1 MNPKPLSFGA
11 LMRLLAV
18 MVGLTVLVGC
28 NGGSS
33 SSSSPG
39 TPAVSLSASTLTF
52 SGQFVGSTS
61 AAQVVTVTNSGTA
74 TLNFSS
80 ITVSGQFGE
89 SNTCT
94 SVSAGGACTVNVTF
108 SPTQTGALTGTLTL
122 TDNASGSPQTVS
134 LTGTGTSV
142 SLIPSTLTF
151 TGTPVG
157 TPSSPQGV
165 TLNNTGSLIILVAIS
180 ITTGSSTFS
189 EANNC
194 GPSVAPSGTC
204 TINVTFTPAA
214 TGTVNGTLTVT
225 YNYLGVAGAGTNL
238 TVALTGTSSGSNTVS
253 VTVGFG
259 PNGYSNTADSYYNGI
274 FTTVSVCEPGTTT
287 CASVPNVLVDYGSTG
302 LRVLSS
308 AISSVTLPQIN
319 DGSGDNLY
327 ECYEFGDMAY
337 TWGPV
342 SMANVQ
348 IGGETA
354 SQVPSAEGGTANT
367 GVPIQVITVN
377 GTAPNGAPCLATSLG
392 ADNSLA
398 SLGANGILGIGNAPE
413 DCGVDCTDSTDA
425 ANVNPYPFIL
435 CSSSACEESLVPLA
449 QQPWN
454 PVAAFSSGDNN
465 GELLTLPS
473 IGTGGAATVPG
484 TLIFGIGTQSNNA
497 LGSATVYELDDYGNF
512 QSLNLYGVSYTS

>member
-308 AISSVTLPQIN
+308 AISSVTLPLIN

-327 ECYEFGDMAY
+327 ECY
-337 TWGPV
+337 
-342 SMANVQ
+342 
-348 IGGETA
+348 
-354 SQVPSAEGGTANT
+354 
-367 GVPIQVITVN
+367 
-377 GTAPNGAPCLATSLG
+377 
-392 ADNSLA
+392 
-398 SLGANGILGIGNAPE
+398 
-413 DCGVDCTDSTDA
+413 
-425 ANVNPYPFIL
+425 
-435 CSSSACEESLVPLA
+435 
-449 QQPWN
+449 
-454 PVAAFSSGDNN
+454 
-465 GELLTLPS
+465 
-473 IGTGGAATVPG
+473 
-484 TLIFGIGTQSNNA
+484 
-497 LGSATVYELDDYGNF
+497 
-512 QSLNLYGVSYTS
+512 